1 MLQVVSASKT
11 ATALLKRNICAKET
25 FPYGKNKFE
34 TFYNPSCIEQ
44 IYTCKDL
51 CGKKCIGQCSK
62 PHDGCNRG
70 KLQES
75 FLSCPMRS
83 TEIDFEIAYVTYE
96 LVEAKDIKEGKKS
109 YKKTEKQLT
118 DMLIEDFIQKFVS
131 NFDDYAQHVVESW
144 FLNVVKN
151 AAFEPANQPSHALVG
166 VSDFAQNIQ
175 VEKKVEMSEEHFHK
189 TQIAMFATVASVS
202 TPVEGGDNVKH
213 SITQVT
219 TSNNK

>member
-1 MLQVVSASKT
+1 
-11 ATALLKRNICAKET
+11 
-25 FPYGKNKFE
+25 
-34 TFYNPSCIEQ
+34 
-44 IYTCKDL
+44 
-51 CGKKCIGQCSK
+51 
-62 PHDGCNRG
+62 
-70 KLQES
+70 
-75 FLSCPMRS
+75 MRS

-118 DMLIEDFIQKFVS
+118 DMPIEDFIQKFVS

-151 AAFEPANQPSHALVG
+151 AAFAPANQPSHALVG